1 MKKKA
6 LILFKAQW
14 DWNKFIISKISNFY
28 EVKFLYL
35 DQIKKNYLNTIA
47 QVNNFIADNKID
59 TVFFDV
65 DYQKFVNYYFINKIK
80 NVKKVMMT
88 LDNYERHNLNLITAC
103 SCHVVL
109 TDPIS
114 LLKYKELGIPAY
126 NWLIE
131 SDGSIYKDMALE
143 KKTDVLFFGKINK
156 DRKNFVE
163 FIENNGIKVKVV
175 GNNIESYI
183 SDKEL
188 INLICESKIVI
199 NFSKTTWEKISNYPE
214 KSIFK
219 NQYQLKGRIIQAGLC
234 GTACITEYAPQH
246 KLLYKEDELLQFTT
260 KEECVKILNDLLN
273 NNNKLLNYT
282 KKFSTKTQEEY
293 EDKKFFKKIYY
304 FLEEI
309 DPNIIKTDK
318 NLRIIPY
325 WYKRICCKQILLR
338 DLKISKFFQ
347 SIYNFKEISS
357 IAKKSNIFTFLLIS
371 IETAVNLIYY
381 SLLNSI
387 KRKTVGKNRYTD
399 EL

>member
-234 GTACITEYAPQH
+234 GTACITEYAPHH

-309 DPNIIKTDK
+309 DPNRIKTDE

-347 SIYNFKEISS
+347 SIYNFKEIIN
-357 IAKKSNIFTFLLIS
+357 IAKKSNIFTFLLIF

>member
-6 LILFKAQW
+6 LILFKAKW
-14 DWNKFIISKISNFY
+14 DWDKFIISKISNFY

-35 DQIKKNYLNTIA
+35 DQVKKNYLNTIS
-47 QVNNFIADNKID
+47 QVNNFIIDNKID

>member
-126 NWLIE
+126 NWVIE
-131 SDGSIYKDMALE
+131 SDGSLFKDMALE

-163 FIENNGIKVKVV
+163 FIEKNGIKVKVV
-175 GNNIESYI
+175 GNNIENYI

-309 DPNIIKTDK
+309 DPNIIKTDE

>member
-14 DWNKFIISKISNFY
+14 DWNRFIISKISNFY
-28 EVKFLYL
+28 DVKFLYL
-35 DQIKKNYLNTIA
+35 DQIQKNYFDTIS
-47 QVNNFIADNKID
+47 QVNDYIKDNKIEA
-59 TVFFDV
+59 VFFDV

-80 NVKKVMMT
+80 NIKKVMMT

-126 NWLIE
+126 NWIIE
-131 SDGSIYKDMALE
+131 SDGSFYKDLGLA

-156 DRKNFVE
+156 ERKKFVE
-163 FIENNGIKVKVV
+163 FIENNGIKVKIV
-175 GNNIESYI
+175 GNNIENYI

-188 INLICESKIVI
+188 VNLICESKIVI
-199 NFSKTTWEKISNYPE
+199 NFSKTTWNEISNFPE
-214 KSIFK
+214 KSVFE

-234 GTACITEYAPQH
+234 GTACITEYAPHH
-246 KLLYKEDELLQFTT
+246 KLLYKKEELLQFTT
-260 KEECVKILNDLLN
+260 KEECVKILNELLN
-273 NNNKLLNYT
+273 DNNKLLNYT
-282 KKFSTKTQEEY
+282 KKFSIKTREEY
-293 EDKKFFKKIYY
+293 EDKKFFKKIYN
-304 FLEEI
+304 FLEKV
-309 DPNIIKTDK
+309 DPNRIKTDE
-318 NLRIIPY
+318 NLRKIPY

-338 DLKISKFFQ
+338 DLKITKALK
-347 SIYNFKEISS
+347 SIQNFKEILD
-357 IAKKSNIFTFLLIS
+357 IAKKSNIFIFLLIF
-371 IETAVNLIYY
+371 IETAINFIYY

-387 KRKTVGKNRYTD
+387 KRKSVGKNRYTD

>member
-309 DPNIIKTDK
+309 DPNIIKTDE

>member
-35 DQIKKNYLNTIA
+35 DQVKKNYLNTLSQI
-47 QVNNFIADNKID
+47 NNYIIDNKID

-65 DYQKFVNYYFINKIK
+65 DYQKFVNYYFIKKIK

-126 NWLIE
+126 NWLVE
-131 SDGSIYKDMALE
+131 SDGSLDKDMALE
-143 KKTDVLFFGKINK
+143 KRTDVLFFGKVNK
-156 DRKNFVE
+156 DRKKFVE

-175 GNNIESYI
+175 GNNVENYI

-188 INLICESKIVI
+188 VNLICESKIVI
-199 NFSKTTWEKISNYPE
+199 NFSKTTWKTISNYPE

-219 NQYQLKGRIIQAGLC
+219 NQYQLKGRIIQSGLC
-234 GTACITEYAPQH
+234 GTACITEYAPQNN
-246 KLLYKEDELLQFTT
+246 LLYKDDELLQFTT
-260 KEECVKILNDLLN
+260 KEECVKILKELLS

-304 FLEEI
+304 FLEKV
-309 DPNIIKTDK
+309 DPKIIKTDK
-318 NLRIIPY
+318 NLRIVPY
-325 WYKRICCKQILLR
+325 WYKRICCKQIVLR

-347 SIYNFKEISS
+347 SINSFKEIFTV
-357 IAKKSNIFTFLLIS
+357 AKKSNILIFLLII
-371 IETAVNLIYY
+371 IETCANFIYY

-387 KRKTVGKNRYTD
+387 KGKTVGKNRYTD

>member
-47 QVNNFIADNKID
+47 QVNNFIVDNKID

-126 NWLIE
+126 NWVIE
-131 SDGSIYKDMALE
+131 SDGSIFKDMALE

-163 FIENNGIKVKVV
+163 FIEKNGIKVKVV
-175 GNNIESYI
+175 GNNIENYI

-273 NNNKLLNYT
+273 NNNKLLNYA

>member
-273 NNNKLLNYT
+273 NNNKLLNYA

-309 DPNIIKTDK
+309 DPNIIKTDE

-357 IAKKSNIFTFLLIS
+357 IAKKSNIFIFLLIS

>member
-35 DQIKKNYLNTIA
+35 DQVKKNYLNTIS
-47 QVNNFIADNKID
+47 QLNNFIIDNKID

-131 SDGSIYKDMALE
+131 SDGSLYKDMALE

-156 DRKNFVE
+156 DRKKFVE

-175 GNNIESYI
+175 GNNVENYI

-188 INLICESKIVI
+188 VNLICESKIVI
-199 NFSKTTWEKISNYPE
+199 NFSKTTWNKISNYPE

-219 NQYQLKGRIIQAGLC
+219 NQYQLKGRIIQSGLC
-234 GTACITEYAPQH
+234 GTACITEYAPQN
-246 KLLYKEDELLQFTT
+246 KLLYKDDELLQFTT
-260 KEECVKILNDLLN
+260 KEECVEILKELLN

-293 EDKKFFKKIYY
+293 EDKKFFKKIHY
-304 FLEEI
+304 FLEKV
-309 DPNIIKTDK
+309 DPKRIKTDK

-347 SIYNFKEISS
+347 SINNFKEIFA
-357 IAKKSNIFTFLLIS
+357 IAKKSNIFIFLLIS
-371 IETAVNLIYY
+371 VETCANFIYY
-381 SLLNSI
+381 SLINSL
-387 KRKTVGKNRYTD
+387 KRKTAGKNRYTD

>member
-35 DQIKKNYLNTIA
+35 DQVKKNYLNTIS
-47 QVNNFIADNKID
+47 QVNNFIIDNKID

-114 LLKYKELGIPAY
+114 LLKYQELGIPAY
-126 NWLIE
+126 NWFVE
-131 SDGSIYKDMALE
+131 SDGSFYKDMALE
-143 KKTDVLFFGKINK
+143 KKTDILFFGKINK
-156 DRKNFVE
+156 DRKKFVE

-175 GNNIESYI
+175 GNNDENYT
-183 SDKEL
+183 SDQEL
-188 INLICESKIVI
+188 VNLICKSKIVI
-199 NFSKTTWEKISNYPE
+199 NFSKTTWNKISNYPE
-214 KSIFK
+214 KTLFK
-219 NQYQLKGRIIQAGLC
+219 NQYQLKGRIIQSGLC
-234 GTACITEYAPQH
+234 GIACITEYAPQN
-246 KLLYKEDELLQFTT
+246 KLLYKEDELLQFRT
-260 KEECVKILNDLLN
+260 KEECVEILKELLN

-304 FLEEI
+304 FLEKI
-309 DPNIIKTDK
+309 DPKKIKTDK

-347 SIYNFKEISS
+347 SIYNFKEILS
-357 IAKKSNIFTFLLIS
+357 IAKKSNIFIFLLIS
-371 IETAVNLIYY
+371 IETGVNFIYY
-381 SLLNSI
+381 SLINSI
-387 KRKTVGKNRYTD
+387 KRKTTGKNRYTD

>member
-35 DQIKKNYLNTIA
+35 DQVKKNYLNTIS
-47 QVNNFIADNKID
+47 QLNNFIIDNKID

-114 LLKYKELGIPAY
+114 LYKYKELGIPAY

-131 SDGSIYKDMALE
+131 SDGSLYKDMALE
-143 KKTDVLFFGKINK
+143 KRTDVLFFGKVNK
-156 DRKNFVE
+156 DRKKFVE

-175 GNNIESYI
+175 GNNVENYI

-188 INLICESKIVI
+188 VNLICESKIVI
-199 NFSKTTWEKISNYPE
+199 NFSKTTWNKISNYPE

-219 NQYQLKGRIIQAGLC
+219 NQYQLKGRIIQSGLC
-234 GTACITEYAPQH
+234 GTACITEYAPQN
-246 KLLYKEDELLQFTT
+246 KLLYKDDELLQFTT
-260 KEECVKILNDLLN
+260 KEECVEILKELLN

-304 FLEEI
+304 FLEKV
-309 DPNIIKTDK
+309 DPIRIKTDK

-347 SIYNFKEISS
+347 SIYNFKEIFA
-357 IAKKSNIFTFLLIS
+357 IAKKSNIFIFLLIS
-371 IETAVNLIYY
+371 VETCANFIYY
-381 SLLNSI
+381 SLLNSL
-387 KRKTVGKNRYTD
+387 KRKTAGKNRYTD

>member
-47 QVNNFIADNKID
+47 QVNNFIVDNKID

-126 NWLIE
+126 NWVIE
-131 SDGSIYKDMALE
+131 SDGSLFKDMALE

>member
-35 DQIKKNYLNTIA
+35 DQVKKNYLNTIS
-47 QVNNFIADNKID
+47 QLNNFIIDNKID

-131 SDGSIYKDMALE
+131 SDGSLYKDMALE

-156 DRKNFVE
+156 DRKKFVE

-175 GNNIESYI
+175 GNNVENYI

-188 INLICESKIVI
+188 VNLICESKIVI
-199 NFSKTTWEKISNYPE
+199 NFSKTTWNKISNYPE

-219 NQYQLKGRIIQAGLC
+219 NQYQLKGRIIQSGLC
-234 GTACITEYAPQH
+234 GTACITEYAPQN
-246 KLLYKEDELLQFTT
+246 KLLYKDDELLQFTT
-260 KEECVKILNDLLN
+260 KEECVEILKELLN

-293 EDKKFFKKIYY
+293 EDKKFFKKIHY
-304 FLEEI
+304 FLEKV
-309 DPNIIKTDK
+309 DPKRIKTD
-318 NLRIIPY
+318 
-325 WYKRICCKQILLR
+325 
-338 DLKISKFFQ
+338 
-347 SIYNFKEISS
+347 
-357 IAKKSNIFTFLLIS
+357 
-371 IETAVNLIYY
+371 
-381 SLLNSI
+381 
-387 KRKTVGKNRYTD
+387 
-399 EL
+399 

>member
-1 MKKKA
+1 MVDRVGW
-6 LILFKAQW
+6 I
-14 DWNKFIISKISNFY
+14 
-28 EVKFLYL
+28 FL
-35 DQIKKNYLNTIA
+35 Q
-47 QVNNFIADNKID
+47 
-59 TVFFDV
+59 
-65 DYQKFVNYYFINKIK
+65 
-80 NVKKVMMT
+80 
-88 LDNYERHNLNLITAC
+88 RH
-103 SCHVVL
+103 
-109 TDPIS
+109 
-114 LLKYKELGIPAY
+114 GIR
-126 NWLIE
+126 
-131 SDGSIYKDMALE
+131 K

-156 DRKNFVE
+156 DRRKFVE

-175 GNNIESYI
+175 GNNIENYI

-188 INLICESKIVI
+188 VNFICESKIVI
-199 NFSKTTWEKISNYPE
+199 NFSKTTWGKISNFPG

-219 NQYQLKGRIIQAGLC
+219 SQYQLKGRIIQAGLC

-260 KEECVKILNDLLN
+260 KEECVKILKELLN

-293 EDKKFFKKIYY
+293 EDKRFFKKIYN

-309 DPNIIKTDK
+309 DPKRIKTDQ

-338 DLKISKFFQ
+338 DLKISKLFQ
-347 SIYNFKEISS
+347 SIYNFKEILS

-371 IETAVNLIYY
+371 IETAVNFIYY
-381 SLLNSI
+381 SFLNSI
-387 KRKTVGKNRYTD
+387 KSKTAGKNRYTD

>member
-35 DQIKKNYLNTIA
+35 DQVKKNYLNTIS
-47 QVNNFIADNKID
+47 QLNNFIIDNKID

-114 LLKYKELGIPAY
+114 LFKYKELGIPAY

-131 SDGSIYKDMALE
+131 SDGSLYKDMALE
-143 KKTDVLFFGKINK
+143 KRTDVLFFGKVNK
-156 DRKNFVE
+156 DRKKFVE

-175 GNNIESYI
+175 GNNVENYI

-188 INLICESKIVI
+188 VNLICESKIVI
-199 NFSKTTWEKISNYPE
+199 NFSKTTWNKISNYPE

-219 NQYQLKGRIIQAGLC
+219 NQYQLKGRIIQSGLC
-234 GTACITEYAPQH
+234 GTACITEYAPQN
-246 KLLYKEDELLQFTT
+246 KLLYKDDELLQFTT
-260 KEECVKILNDLLN
+260 KEECVEILKELLN

-293 EDKKFFKKIYY
+293 EDKKFFKKIHY
-304 FLEEI
+304 FLEKV
-309 DPNIIKTDK
+309 DPKRIKTDK

-347 SIYNFKEISS
+347 SIYNFKEIFA
-357 IAKKSNIFTFLLIS
+357 IAKKSNIFIFLLIS
-371 IETAVNLIYY
+371 VETCANFIYY
-381 SLLNSI
+381 SLINSL
-387 KRKTVGKNRYTD
+387 KRKTAGKNRYTD

>member
-47 QVNNFIADNKID
+47 QVNNFIVDNKID

-309 DPNIIKTDK
+309 DPNIIKTDE

>member
-35 DQIKKNYLNTIA
+35 DQIKKNYLNTIS
-47 QVNNFIADNKID
+47 QLNNFIIDNKID

-80 NVKKVMMT
+80 NVKIVMMS
-88 LDNYERHNLNLITAC
+88 LDNYERHNLNIITAC

-131 SDGSIYKDMALE
+131 SDGSLYKDMALE
-143 KKTDVLFFGKINK
+143 KKTDVLFFGKVNK
-156 DRKNFVE
+156 DRKNFFE

-175 GNNIESYI
+175 GNNVENYV
-183 SDKEL
+183 SDREL
-188 INLICESKIVI
+188 VNLICESKIVI
-199 NFSKTTWEKISNYPE
+199 NFSKTTWNQISNYPE

-219 NQYQLKGRIIQAGLC
+219 NQYQLKGRIIQSGLC
-234 GTACITEYAPQH
+234 GTACITEYAPQN
-246 KLLYKEDELLQFTT
+246 KLLYKDDELLQFTT
-260 KEECVKILNDLLN
+260 KEECVEILKELLK
-273 NNNKLLNYT
+273 NNNKLLNYA
-282 KKFSTKTQEEY
+282 KKFSTKTREEY

-304 FLEEI
+304 FLEKV
-309 DPNIIKTDK
+309 DPKIIKTDK

-325 WYKRICCKQILLR
+325 WYKRICCKQIMLR
-338 DLKISKFFQ
+338 DLKISNFFK
-347 SIYNFKEISS
+347 SIYNFKEIFN

-371 IETAVNLIYY
+371 IETCANFIYY

>member
-47 QVNNFIADNKID
+47 QVNNFIVDNKID

-163 FIENNGIKVKVV
+163 FIEKNGIKVKVV
-175 GNNIESYI
+175 GNNIENYI

>member
-35 DQIKKNYLNTIA
+35 DQLKKNYLNTIS
-47 QVNNFIADNKID
+47 QVNNFIIDNKID

-126 NWLIE
+126 NWLVE
-131 SDGSIYKDMALE
+131 SDGSLYKDMALE
-143 KKTDVLFFGKINK
+143 KRTDVLFFGKVNK
-156 DRKNFVE
+156 DRKKFIE

-175 GNNIESYI
+175 GNNVENYI
-183 SDKEL
+183 SDKDL
-188 INLICESKIVI
+188 VNLICESKIVI
-199 NFSKTTWEKISNYPE
+199 NFSKTTWNKISNYPE

-219 NQYQLKGRIIQAGLC
+219 NQYQLKGRIIQSGLC
-234 GTACITEYAPQH
+234 GTACVSEYAPQN
-246 KLLYKEDELLQFTT
+246 KLLYKDDELLQFMT
-260 KEECVKILNDLLN
+260 KEECVEILKELLS

-304 FLEEI
+304 FLEKV
-309 DPNIIKTDK
+309 DPKRIKTDK

-347 SIYNFKEISS
+347 SIYNFREIFA
-357 IAKKSNIFTFLLIS
+357 IAKKSNIFIFLLIYV
-371 IETAVNLIYY
+371 ETCANFIYY
-381 SLLNSI
+381 SLLNSL
-387 KRKTVGKNRYTD
+387 KRKTLGKNRYTD

>member
-47 QVNNFIADNKID
+47 QVNNFIVDNKID

>member
-1 MKKKA
+1 MKKKI
-6 LILFKAQW
+6 LIIFKAQW

-28 EVKFLYL
+28 EVKLLYL
-35 DQIKKNYLNTIA
+35 DQVKKNYLNTIS
-47 QVNNFIADNKID
+47 QLNNFIIDNKID

-114 LLKYKELGIPAY
+114 LYKYKELGIPAY

-131 SDGSIYKDMALE
+131 SDGSLYKDMALE
-143 KKTDVLFFGKINK
+143 KRTDVLFFGKINK
-156 DRKNFVE
+156 DRKKFVE

-175 GNNIESYI
+175 GNNVENYI

-188 INLICESKIVI
+188 VNLICESKIVI
-199 NFSKTTWEKISNYPE
+199 NFSKTTWNKISNYPE

-219 NQYQLKGRIIQAGLC
+219 NQYQLKGRIIQSGLC
-234 GTACITEYAPQH
+234 GTACITEYAPQN
-246 KLLYKEDELLQFTT
+246 KLLYKDDELLQFTT
-260 KEECVKILNDLLN
+260 KEECVEILKEFLN

-293 EDKKFFKKIYY
+293 EDKKFFKKIHY
-304 FLEEI
+304 FLEKV
-309 DPNIIKTDK
+309 DPKRIKTDK

-347 SIYNFKEISS
+347 SIYNFKEIFA
-357 IAKKSNIFTFLLIS
+357 IAKKSNIFIFLLIS
-371 IETAVNLIYY
+371 VETCANFIYY
-381 SLLNSI
+381 SLINSL
-387 KRKTVGKNRYTD
+387 KRKTAGKNRYTD

>member
-47 QVNNFIADNKID
+47 QVNNFIVDNKID

-199 NFSKTTWEKISNYPE
+199 NFSKTTWKKISNYPE

-309 DPNIIKTDK
+309 DPNIIKTDE

>member
-35 DQIKKNYLNTIA
+35 DQIKKNYLNTIS
-47 QVNNFIADNKID
+47 QLNNFIIDNKID

-80 NVKKVMMT
+80 NVKKVMMS
-88 LDNYERHNLNLITAC
+88 LDNYERHNLNIITAC

-131 SDGSIYKDMALE
+131 SDGSLYKDMALE
-143 KKTDVLFFGKINK
+143 KKTDVLFFGKVNK
-156 DRKNFVE
+156 DRKNFFE

-175 GNNIESYI
+175 GNNVENYV

-188 INLICESKIVI
+188 VNLICESKIVI
-199 NFSKTTWEKISNYPE
+199 NFSKTTWNQISNYPE

-219 NQYQLKGRIIQAGLC
+219 NQYQLKGRIIQSGLC
-234 GTACITEYAPQH
+234 GTACITEYAPQN
-246 KLLYKEDELLQFTT
+246 KLLYKDDELLQFMT
-260 KEECVKILNDLLN
+260 KEECVEILKELLS

-304 FLEEI
+304 FLEKV
-309 DPNIIKTDK
+309 DPKRIKTDK

-347 SIYNFKEISS
+347 SIYNFREIFD
-357 IAKKSNIFTFLLIS
+357 IAKKSNIFIFLLIY
-371 IETAVNLIYY
+371 IETCANFIYY
-381 SLLNSI
+381 SLLNSL
-387 KRKTVGKNRYTD
+387 KTKTVGKNRYTD

>member
-35 DQIKKNYLNTIA
+35 DQVKKNYLNTIS
-47 QVNNFIADNKID
+47 QLNNFIIDNKID

-114 LLKYKELGIPAY
+114 LYKYKELGIPAY

-131 SDGSIYKDMALE
+131 SDGSLYKDMALE
-143 KKTDVLFFGKINK
+143 KKTDVLFFGKVNK
-156 DRKNFVE
+156 DRKKFVE

-175 GNNIESYI
+175 GNNVENYI

-188 INLICESKIVI
+188 VNLICESKIVI
-199 NFSKTTWEKISNYPE
+199 NFSKTTWNKISNYPE

-219 NQYQLKGRIIQAGLC
+219 NQYQLKGRIIQSGLC
-234 GTACITEYAPQH
+234 GTACITEYAPQN
-246 KLLYKEDELLQFTT
+246 KLLYKDDELLQFTT
-260 KEECVKILNDLLN
+260 KEECVEILKELLN

-304 FLEEI
+304 FLEKV
-309 DPNIIKTDK
+309 DPIRIKTDK

-347 SIYNFKEISS
+347 SIYNFKEIFA
-357 IAKKSNIFTFLLIS
+357 IAKKSNIFIFLLIS
-371 IETAVNLIYY
+371 VETCANFIYY
-381 SLLNSI
+381 SLLNSL
-387 KRKTVGKNRYTD
+387 KRKTAGKNRYTD

>member
-6 LILFKAQW
+6 LILFKAHW

-131 SDGSIYKDMALE
+131 SDGSLYKDMALK

-163 FIENNGIKVKVV
+163 FIEKNGIKVKVV
-175 GNNIESYI
+175 GNNIENYI

-234 GTACITEYAPQH
+234 GTACITEYAPHH
-246 KLLYKEDELLQFTT
+246 KLLYKKDELLQFTT